1 MMSRSA
7 GTSCLLIVL
16 VSLGLPALL
25 AGCASREDAP
35 AVPEA
40 ARSTEL
46 SADDCLR
53 AARYLQARTAAER
66 ELDAARARGD
76 REAMLTADL
85 RLGEALVGL
94 EEHSKARGYLVQVK
108 RDGDAPQR
116 EAATALLA
124 LSHDREGHHELAR
137 SYYLDVRRSAI
148 DPELWR
154 RVNRRFSRYVT
165 EPAASE
171 IRPRT
176 PSTSHPIGLTILP
189 RSKWSRVAFR
199 THLADHMERITK
211 ITVHHTGMVTYPMSI
226 SETAQHLRSIQRN
239 HFARGWADIGYH
251 YVIDSS
257 GRIWA
262 GRPVEYQ
269 GAHAGNHE
277 LNRGNIGIA
286 LAGDFNVQRVPAV
299 QREALGQLLA
309 MLTRRYG
316 IPKERIYDHGAVR
329 NTQCPGI
336 YLSRALPQIVRELPR
351 RTVASRTHI
360 VVRGETLA
368 RIARHYGVS
377 LSSLQAL
384 NPRMG
389 DDLRPGEMVAVP

>member
-1 MMSRSA
+1 
-7 GTSCLLIVL
+7 LILL
-16 VSLGLPALL
+16 VSLVSSAFLG
-25 AGCASREDAP
+25 GCASREEVPVAP
-35 AVPEA
+35 EP
-40 ARSTEL
+40 ARSSDL
-46 SADDCLR
+46 SAEDYLG
-53 AARYLQARTAAER
+53 AAHYLQARTAAER

-76 REAMLTADL
+76 REAMLAAYL

-137 SYYLDVRRSAI
+137 SYYLDVRQSQV
-148 DPELWR
+148 DPRLWR
-154 RVNRRFSRYVT
+154 RVSRRFSHYVT
-165 EPAASE
+165 EPAAIE
-171 IRPRT
+171 NRPRT
-176 PSTSHPIGLTILP
+176 ASTSHPLGLTILP
-189 RSKWSRVAFR
+189 RSRWSRVAFR

-211 ITVHHTGMVTYPMSI
+211 ITIHHTGMVTYPMSI

-277 LNRGNIGIA
+277 LNRRNIGIA
-286 LAGDFNVQRVPAV
+286 LTGDFNVQRVPAV
-299 QREALGQLLA
+299 QREALAQLLA

-316 IPKERIYDHGAVR
+316 ISKEQIYDHGAVR
-329 NTQCPGI
+329 NTQCPGF
-336 YLSRALPQIVRELPR
+336 YLSRALPQIVRELDR

-377 LSSLQAL
+377 LSSLRAL
-384 NPRMG
+384 NPRKG
-389 DDLRPGEMVAVP
+389 DDLRPGELVAVP